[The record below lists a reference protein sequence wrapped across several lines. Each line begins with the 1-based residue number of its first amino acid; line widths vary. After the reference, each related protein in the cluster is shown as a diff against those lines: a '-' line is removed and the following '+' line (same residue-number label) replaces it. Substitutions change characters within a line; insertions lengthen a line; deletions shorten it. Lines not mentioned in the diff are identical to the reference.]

1 MGEEDAAAE
10 TRAGAARIDR
20 PTFRSSRGRAVGAL
34 AEDFIALTKAHSML
48 LILLASCKQTLL
60 VLDASGNVLDQ
71 DMTDDLRRMI
81 ARSENELEGLT
92 ARLNEGRP

>member
-1 MGEEDAAAE
+1 
-10 TRAGAARIDR
+10 
-20 PTFRSSRGRAVGAL
+20 
-34 AEDFIALTKAHSML
+34 ML